1 MQYGFLKSLK
11 LPRLECLVF
20 HGLTE
25 RMATPAAIQ
34 YCQVTG
40 CQVITMAIAAAVMV
54 AAAMVVEM
62 AAVAVATDYSKRG
75 PLSGPFVSAG
85 TIMRKVAKI
94 AS

>member
-1 MQYGFLKSLK
+1 
-11 LPRLECLVF
+11 
-20 HGLTE
+20 
-25 RMATPAAIQ
+25 
-34 YCQVTG
+34 
-40 CQVITMAIAAAVMV
+40 MV
-54 AAAMVVEM
+54 AAMVVEM

>member
-1 MQYGFLKSLK
+1 
-11 LPRLECLVF
+11 
-20 HGLTE
+20 
-25 RMATPAAIQ
+25 MATPVAIQ

-54 AAAMVVEM
+54 AAMVVEM